1 MTSRLP
7 GVGLRAILLSA
18 FVILLST
25 AAAGQERVTI
35 DFENG
40 AAAAGYNDVRIPG
53 SGGTLFSLTDDLQAA
68 RTYFWRVRL
77 DYRVTNRNVVSALAA
92 PLSID
97 SRGTSGIDIVFMNK
111 MFQAG
116 TPLAAQYV
124 FNSYRV
130 TWRYE
135 FVQSTSWRFGLGVT
149 AKIRD
154 ALTGLRGG
162 GQSAEK
168 RNVGF
173 VPLINFKLE
182 RSLGRRAAFRLE
194 GDALAA
200 PQGRAEDIF
209 AGLIVPVSAK
219 VAIKAGY
226 RLLEG
231 GADIDEVYTFTAVH
245 YASVGAILRF

>member
-1 MTSRLP
+1 MTSRVI
-7 GVGLRAILLSA
+7 GVALRPILLSA
-18 FVILLST
+18 FLLLLST
-25 AAAGQERVTI
+25 AAAAQERVTI
-35 DFENG
+35 DVENG

-53 SGGTLFSLTDDLQAA
+53 SGGTLFSLTDDLRSAG
-68 RTYFWRVRL
+68 TYFWRVRL
-77 DYRVTNRNVVSALAA
+77 DYRVTNRNVLSALAA

-97 SRGTSGIDIVFMNK
+97 SGGTSGNDIVFMNET
-111 MFQAG
+111 FRAG
-116 TPLAAQYV
+116 TPLAARYV

-135 FVQSTSWRFGLGVT
+135 FVQNASWRFGLGIT

-162 GQSAEK
+162 GQAAEK

-173 VPLINFKLE
+173 VPLVNFKLE

-200 PQGRAEDIF
+200 PQGRAEDVF
-209 AGLIVPVSAK
+209 AGLVFPVSRR
-219 VAIKAGY
+219 VAVKAGY

-231 GADIDEVYTFTAVH
+231 GADVDEVYTFTAIH
-245 YASVGAILRF
+245 YAAVGAIVRF